1 MANEEI
7 VDQITIF
14 IRESFLDG
22 DPLDE
27 LNEKTPLLEWGVLN
41 SINIVRLISFIRAE
55 FDAIVPPSKINA
67 QGFRNIRSISALV
80 AEQVIP
86 SRSRT

>member
-22 DPLDE
+22 DPLGE

-41 SINIVRLISFIRAE
+41 SINIVRLISFIRDE
-55 FDAIVPPSKINA
+55 FDMIVPPSKINA

-80 AEQVIP
+80 AEQVVP
-86 SRSRT
+86 SRL